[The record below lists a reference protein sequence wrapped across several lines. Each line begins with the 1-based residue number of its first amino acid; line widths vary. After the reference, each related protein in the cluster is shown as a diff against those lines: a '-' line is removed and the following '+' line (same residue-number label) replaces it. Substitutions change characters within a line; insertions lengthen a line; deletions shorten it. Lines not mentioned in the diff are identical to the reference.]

1 MYENYTRVVSRL
13 YDPKSS
19 RYGDDFFGMFT
30 ETAWIYNDILPQNKQ
45 QALSPDEYYDLQT
58 SYVKQFSFQDRELAL
73 SFPQK
78 TETGEWEI
86 QCVFKRVVRFHT
98 FKDCVYPK
106 YEFSYVMTVVVDE
119 TLEHVQVKSIRVLN
133 PLADFFIINN
143 VKNYKIEYDGFM
155 IDGWDDETHSHLFQS
170 PDYDILKMECL
181 SDNYFQPIER
191 IQDPRDSHIYGF
203 QRCRKNLFSV
213 GVNYTPWG
221 FGNNI
226 AKDRFNG
233 ISEYSQAVSLSL
245 FYGLQIGKAKPGG
258 SIWFLNIGLDVNRHY
273 YKYSGSDY
281 TEYYDIDADGAS
293 YLRRIW
299 IDNLSEKVEHISASL
314 PLSVSYLLQLTKQR
328 RNQIF
333 LSFELGVFFEYTFL
347 LKNKYSI
354 NADYHG
360 RYDYYGGVEFD
371 HYYDYGA
378 FGQKGTQTLGTAK
391 DLRYDYGVSG
401 NVGCWLALDKSNMLK
416 FSIGY
421 KHGFNTPLKYE
432 GDRVISE
439 NRQSYQSL
447 LPSTKQGLRN
457 LFLGISYVWAI
468 TLKK

>member
-1 MYENYTRVVSRL
+1 
-13 YDPKSS
+13 
-19 RYGDDFFGMFT
+19 
-30 ETAWIYNDILPQNKQ
+30 
-45 QALSPDEYYDLQT
+45 
-58 SYVKQFSFQDRELAL
+58 
-73 SFPQK
+73 
-78 TETGEWEI
+78 
-86 QCVFKRVVRFHT
+86 
-98 FKDCVYPK
+98 
-106 YEFSYVMTVVVDE
+106 
-119 TLEHVQVKSIRVLN
+119 
-133 PLADFFIINN
+133 
-143 VKNYKIEYDGFM
+143 EYDGFM
-155 IDGWDDETHSHLFQS
+155 IDDWEDETHSRLFHGS
-170 PDYDILKMECL
+170 DYDISKMECL

-203 QRCRKNLFSV
+203 RRCRKNLFSV

-233 ISEYSQAVSLSL
+233 ISEYSQAISLSL
-245 FYGLQIGKAKPGG
+245 FYGLQIGKAKQGG

-299 IDNLSEKVEHISASL
+299 IDNLSEKVERLSASL
-314 PLSVSYLLQLTKQR
+314 PLSASYLLQLTKQR

-360 RYDYYGGVEFD
+360 LYDYYGGVEFD
-371 HYYDYGA
+371 HYYDYGT
-378 FGQKGTQTLGTAK
+378 FGQNNTQILARAR
-391 DLRYDYGVSG
+391 DLNYDYGAFG

-416 FSIGY
+416 FHVGY
-421 KHGFNTPLKYE
+421 KHGFNTPLKYK
-432 GDRVISE
+432 DDAIISE
-439 NRQSYQSL
+439 NKQSYQSL
-447 LPSTKQGLRN
+447 LPSTKQGLRD
-457 LFLGISYVWAI
+457 LFLGVSYVRAI